1 MGADGI
7 MKPSILIVEDEP
19 ALVDLLRYNLEANGF
34 DVRAG
39 MDGDEAL
46 MLVDER
52 LPDLIVL
59 DWMLPSVSGIEVCR
73 QLRRK
78 QTTRQVPIILL
89 TARGEES
96 DRVRGLESGADDYV
110 TKPFSPNELLARIR
124 AVLRRSRP
132 ALSEEGLAYA
142 DVVMDLS
149 SHRVMR
155 NGSEIH
161 LGPTEFR
168 LLRHFLENP
177 GRVFSREQIL
187 DAVWGRDIY
196 IEQRTVDVHI
206 RRLRKA
212 LNANGGKDMIRTV
225 RSAGYAIDTQ
235 GAGGRPMRH

>member
-1 MGADGI
+1 MNGAAVA

-34 DVRAG
+34 EVRTSS
-39 MDGDEAL
+39 DGDEAL
-46 MLVDER
+46 MMVDER
-52 LPDLIVL
+52 LPDLVVL
-59 DWMLPSVSGIEVCR
+59 DWMLPSVSGIEICR

-78 QTTRQVPIILL
+78 QATRQVPIILL
-89 TARGEES
+89 TARTEES
-96 DRVRGLESGADDYV
+96 DRIRGLESGADDYV
-110 TKPFSPNELLARIR
+110 TKPFSPTELLARIR

-132 ALSEEGLAYA
+132 ALSEDGLAYA
-142 DVVMDLS
+142 DVEMDLS
-149 SHRVMR
+149 AHRVLR
-155 NGSEIH
+155 NGVEVH

-212 LNANGGKDMIRTV
+212 LNAHGGKDMIRTV

-235 GAGGRPMRH
+235 GAGRSVRA